1 MIIKKHT
8 IEEIREFSV
17 DLLSKTFLQ
26 LRQNPTEDD
35 IVSLAI
41 ILAEDLKEDF
51 EKLEFQDIEQAFRL
65 GIRNTDDFVVGV
77 KTWYRWI
84 KRHRQVIWDNE
95 SIEPER
101 QDKRLKYRSRK
112 GTGMKQIDI
121 KQIKKL
127 R

>member
-1 MIIKKHT
+1 MKIKEIQ
-8 IEEIREFSV
+8 IEELRTKCV

-35 IVSLAI
+35 IVMLAV

-51 EKLEFQDIEQAFRL
+51 DKLEFQDIEQAFRL

-84 KRHRQVIWDNE
+84 KRHRQVIWDNVDK
-95 SIEPER
+95 EPHR
-101 QDKRLKYRSRK
+101 MDKRLRYRSK
-112 GTGMKQIDI
+112 QGTG
-121 KQIKKL
+121 IKKISNEL
-127 R
+127 KYLK

>member
-1 MIIKKHT
+1 MKIKELQ
-8 IEEIREFSV
+8 IEELRGKCV

-35 IVSLAI
+35 IVSLAV

-51 EKLEFQDIEQAFRL
+51 EKLEFEDIEQAFRI

-84 KRHRQVIWDNE
+84 KKHRDLIWQNADK
-95 SIEPER
+95 EP
-101 QDKRLKYRSRK
+101 QQIDKRLRYRSRI
-112 GTGMKQIDI
+112 GTGMKSISNQI
-121 KQIKKL
+121 KQIK
-127 R
+127 